1 MTTSTSILWSK
12 PEALIARRSITDRFL
27 SPLTRLLSI
36 ILLVGLALSTAG
48 NAIAEQHPI
57 PDTIFVNGHF
67 LTMDDS
73 SNVVQAV
80 AVQDGKVLATG
91 KSSEIRKLADKST
104 KVIDL
109 GGKTVIPGMIDS
121 HTHASLLMKVRNE
134 YVDVHFSTAPDIA
147 AVQKQ
152 LADRA
157 KETPKGGWI
166 FAVGSGASAEY
177 WTEKRLPTKA
187 ELDDVSTDHGIILLA
202 GMHVAVL
209 NSKAVEMADIQ
220 PGKEYQHG
228 SHIFLDDQGNP
239 TGGVGEPIGIFPD
252 LLYDDETLKLNIT
265 KRIPDWFLKWG
276 VTTVTD
282 IGVPVPNYLGYRKL
296 AASGVKTPLR
306 LTYKVMYESTGK
318 TIPDQD
324 LSELAMPLEVN
335 HDFWRLAGIK
345 IWVDGEGGAN
355 PATAYITGHYHG
367 RPKDRGL
374 VNTNQEDLN
383 NAVAHVHKAGL
394 GMFLHSSGDEAQE
407 MVLDA
412 HEYALKWYGRKDLPL
427 VLEHFGVIMGSK
439 EHFKRAA
446 ELGAYG
452 CIQPFWISTFPANTI
467 SQLGKERAEK
477 VAFRFKDMIDAGL
490 EPAYGSDQTGTQR
503 GDDDTLFSIELMV
516 TRRTA
521 EGALF
526 LPDQALT
533 IDQALRVMT
542 IWAAKALGEEDVK
555 GSLEVGKYAD
565 MVVLS
570 DDILKVGKTDPE
582 KISDIK
588 VLETIVGGDSV
599 YQLNQ

>member
-1 MTTSTSILWSK
+1 
-12 PEALIARRSITDRFL
+12 
-27 SPLTRLLSI
+27 
-36 ILLVGLALSTAG
+36 
-48 NAIAEQHPI
+48 
-57 PDTIFVNGHF
+57 
-67 LTMDDS
+67 
-73 SNVVQAV
+73 
-80 AVQDGKVLATG
+80 
-91 KSSEIRKLADKST
+91 
-104 KVIDL
+104 
-109 GGKTVIPGMIDS
+109 
-121 HTHASLLMKVRNE
+121 
-134 YVDVHFSTAPDIA
+134 
-147 AVQKQ
+147 
-152 LADRA
+152 
-157 KETPKGGWI
+157 
-166 FAVGSGASAEY
+166 
-177 WTEKRLPTKA
+177 
-187 ELDDVSTDHGIILLA
+187 
-202 GMHVAVL
+202 
-209 NSKAVEMADIQ
+209 
-220 PGKEYQHG
+220 
-228 SHIFLDDQGNP
+228 
-239 TGGVGEPIGIFPD
+239 
-252 LLYDDETLKLNIT
+252 
-265 KRIPDWFLKWG
+265 
-276 VTTVTD
+276 
-282 IGVPVPNYLGYRKL
+282 
-296 AASGVKTPLR
+296 
-306 LTYKVMYESTGK
+306 MYESTGK

-439 EHFKRAA
+439 EHFERAA

>member
-1 MTTSTSILWSK
+1 MEFGPGFLWKKSWSV
-12 PEALIARRSITDRFL
+12 AVSCLI
-27 SPLTRLLSI
+27 
-36 ILLVGLALSTAG
+36 VLALGLSGQTLFAYPAHHG
-48 NAIAEQHPI
+48 IQSPAVQQETTDQHPI
-57 PDTIFVNGHF
+57 PNVIFVNGNI
-67 LTMDDS
+67 LTLDDS

-91 KSSEIRKLADKST
+91 DDAEIRKLADQST
-104 KVIDL
+104 RVIDL
-109 GGKTVIPGMIDS
+109 GGKTVMPGMIDT

-177 WTEKRLPTKA
+177 WTEKRLPTKD

-209 NSKAVEMADIQ
+209 NSKALEMADIQ
-220 PGKEYQHG
+220 PGEEYQHG

-252 LLYDDETLKLNIT
+252 LLYDEETLKLNIT
-265 KRIPDWFLKWG
+265 KRIPDWYLKWG

-282 IGVPVPNYLGYRKL
+282 IGVPVPNYMGYRKL
-296 AASGVKTPLR
+296 AASGMKAPLR
-306 LTYKVMYESTGK
+306 LTYKVNYESTGK
-318 TIPDQD
+318 TLPDED
-324 LSELAMPLEVN
+324 LSALALPLEAD

-345 IWVDGEGGAN
+345 IWADGEGGAN
-355 PATAYITGHYHG
+355 PATAYVREHYKG
-367 RPKDRGL
+367 RPGDFGL
-374 VNTNQEDLN
+374 VNTTQEDLN
-383 NAVAHVHKAGL
+383 NAVAAVHKAGL
-394 GMFLHSSGDEAQE
+394 GMFIHSSGDKSHD

-412 HEYALKWYGRKDLPL
+412 YEYALKWYNDQETPM
-427 VLEHFGVIMGSK
+427 VLEHFGVIMGHP
-439 EHFKRAA
+439 ENFARAVD
-446 ELGAYG
+446 LGVYA

-467 SQLGKERAEK
+467 AQLGEERAEAL
-477 VAFRFKDMIDAGL
+477 AFHFKDMIDAGL

-503 GDDDTLFSIELMV
+503 GDDDTLFSIELMI

-521 EGALF
+521 EGDLF

-542 IWAAKALGEEDVK
+542 IWAAKALGEGHIK

-570 DDILKVGKTDPE
+570 DDILKVGKNNPE

-588 VLETIVGGDSV
+588 VLETIVGGESV
-599 YQLNQ
+599 YSLN